1 MLSHESYSTLYSP
14 MHYRIPGSS
23 IHGIF
28 FSFCLWNFLHK
39 MLLGVYNRENSR
51 SGDQN
56 LTRVITTES
65 QASFSV
71 FESNPFIDLEGLDW
85 RRGWF
90 PLKKNPATLLQ
101 YTYFRSSSNYFSK
114 DIEAFAQT
122 SGD

>member
-1 MLSHESYSTLYSP
+1 MTAFII
-14 MHYRIPGSS
+14 M
-23 IHGIF
+23 GILTF
-28 FSFCLWNFLHK
+28 RNLWLWLIDHCVPRNEIDEYTTK

-65 QASFSV
+65 QASSSV

-90 PLKKNPATLLQ
+90 PLKKNPSTLLQ

-114 DIEAFAQT
+114 DIEPFAQT